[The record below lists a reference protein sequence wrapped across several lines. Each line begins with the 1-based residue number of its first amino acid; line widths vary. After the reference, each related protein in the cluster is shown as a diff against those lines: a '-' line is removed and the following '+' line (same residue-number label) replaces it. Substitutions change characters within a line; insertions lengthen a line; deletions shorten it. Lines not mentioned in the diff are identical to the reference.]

1 MKIQT
6 SPKVFWIRLLL
17 VSVMRMLVCHAPT
30 YRNAWRYL

>member
-6 SPKVFWIRLLL
+6 SPKVFWIRLL
-17 VSVMRMLVCHAPT
+17 VSVMSMLVCHAQA